1 MERKKRMENIKEQ
14 YEKSND
20 AYALLSAENKE
31 KINLLIAE
39 LLEKQQSRHQ

>member
-1 MERKKRMENIKEQ
+1 MEKIKEQ
-14 YEKSND
+14 YEKSNN
-20 AYALLSAENKE
+20 AYAQLSAENKE